1 MRNCH
6 LMDGLEIQS
15 QHERGI
21 VAPFRKKKNKG
32 NLKIAAGW
40 LEL

>member
-1 MRNCH
+1 
-6 LMDGLEIQS
+6 MDGLEIQS
-15 QHERGI
+15 QHESEI
-21 VAPFRKKKNKG
+21 VAPFRKEEKG

>member
-1 MRNCH
+1 MRKCH

-21 VAPFRKKKNKG
+21 VAPLRKKEKG

-40 LEL
+40 LER